1 MDILERIKKLHAL
14 ATRNSSTHEAAA
26 AAAKAQELCFQHNL
40 ELEEVIKTKGV
51 DKAPYVKADY
61 VMKAGRNDAPWKRTL
76 FDGICKAN
84 FCKDI
89 YYPGTSKMG
98 VVGQRHNFEVVCY
111 LFEYLTKE
119 IERLAL
125 DSCIKEGIFTKRGR
139 YIKQFCQGAADAI
152 YWRFQEILKARTV
165 STEDCRALVV
175 VKDKE
180 LDAAVKQFWP
190 RLGRGSSRKFS
201 LGNGFSQGQATGRHI
216 GINPGVGQGSR
227 ALLS

>member
-14 ATRNSSTHEAAA
+14 ATRNSNTHEAAA

-40 ELEEVIKTKGV
+40 ELEEVIKVRGAE
-51 DKAPYVKADY
+51 KAPYVQADY

-84 FCKDI
+84 FCKAVQ
-89 YYPGTSKMG
+89 YPGTSKMG

-125 DSCIKEGIFTKRGR
+125 DSCIKEGIFTKRAR
-139 YIKQFCQGAADAI
+139 YIKQFCEGASASV
-152 YWRFQEILKARTV
+152 YWRLKAQHKEQTA
-165 STEDCRALVV
+165 SAEDCRALVV

-180 LDAAVKQFWP
+180 LDAAVRQIWP
-190 RLGRGSSRKFS
+190 NLRKTYRS
-201 LGNGFSQGQATGRHI
+201 VTYGNGYSQGQVAGRSI
-216 GINPGVGQGSR
+216 GINPAVGQGSR
-227 ALLS
+227 GLLS